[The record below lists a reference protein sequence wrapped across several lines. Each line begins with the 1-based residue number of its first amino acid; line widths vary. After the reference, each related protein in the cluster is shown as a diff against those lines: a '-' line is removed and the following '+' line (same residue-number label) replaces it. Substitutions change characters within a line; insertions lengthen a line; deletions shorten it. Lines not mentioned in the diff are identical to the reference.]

1 MKPGDLMRIIEVPD
15 QAHWVRMNAGKV
27 CLLIRNL
34 GKSDGSPNMWEV
46 LIEGRIMNVH
56 KLDLGKIDETG

>member
-1 MKPGDLMRIIEVPD
+1 
-15 QAHWVRMNAGKV
+15 MNAGKV

-34 GKSDGSPNMWEV
+34 GKSDGSPYMWEV

-56 KLDLGKIDETG
+56 KFDLGRIDETG

>member
-1 MKPGDLMRIIEVPD
+1 MKVGDLMRIIEAPD
-15 QAHWVRMNAGKV
+15 QAPWVRRDAGKV

-56 KLDLGKIDETG
+56 KLDLGRIDETG

>member
-1 MKPGDLMRIIEVPD
+1 MKPGDLMRIIQAPD

-56 KLDLGKIDETG
+56 KLDMEKIDETG